1 MTRRAHASKSR
12 ARGISVTSK
21 EGKDNKE
28 NSIRSSSKLKLVLS
42 ESFGNGYESCGRSIK
57 TIGGVNKS
65 IEYSKRFDTDVSP
78 SSKRKI
84 GAISSLCMD

>member
-1 MTRRAHASKSR
+1 MERCEGEVTRRAYASKSR

-21 EGKDNKE
+21 EGKDKE

-57 TIGGVNKS
+57 TIGGITKS
-65 IEYSKRFDTDVSP
+65 I
-78 SSKRKI
+78 
-84 GAISSLCMD
+84 